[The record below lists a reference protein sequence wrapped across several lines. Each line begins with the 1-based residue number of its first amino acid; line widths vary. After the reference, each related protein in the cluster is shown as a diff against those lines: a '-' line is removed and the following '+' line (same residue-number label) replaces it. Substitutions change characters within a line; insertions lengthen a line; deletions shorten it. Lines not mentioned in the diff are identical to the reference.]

1 MKAIERAT
9 YQQYNA
15 KPPGKRPNFK
25 KLSTTSPFAADWNS
39 LLTLQSTELLLI
51 EQLLSSSSSKSLAD
65 SPPQEGKDSTK
76 KEEMDVDE
84 EEEEE
89 EEEDDKKPKDQ
100 KSKKEDQTATTKDK
114 ESKKAA
120 DVVEKNEEVLAK
132 EDAEAVRGKVLP
144 YYILRGRELYDL
156 IGEQKARAQQRRRH
170 QVQQQHQQGRVE
182 WQEKKKEE
190 DDSIPMDTTQQ
201 QQEEEEGKVTL
212 PDSSTTTS
220 VEERVS
226 VALLSSC
233 FVGVTIRMAK
243 RGTPAFN
250 SMICR
255 PTAEDIRLWRA
266 EPSRFEP
273 VISEVDC
280 REVQYPSPPQ
290 KHYGTQLSSLPPTHS
305 QPQQQQQQQ
314 QRM

>member
-1 MKAIERAT
+1 MYMKAIERAT
-9 YQQYNA
+9 YKQYNA

-51 EQLLSSSSSKSLAD
+51 EQLLSCSSESLAD
-65 SPPQEGKDSTK
+65 SPPQEGKDSTTTK
-76 KEEMDVDE
+76 KEEMDMDE

-89 EEEDDKKPKDQ
+89 EEDKKPKDQ
-100 KSKKEDQTATTKDK
+100 KSKKEDKTTTTKKDK
-114 ESKKAA
+114 ESVKKTA
-120 DVVEKNEEVLAK
+120 DLVEEKNEETLAK
-132 EDAEAVRGKVLP
+132 EDAEVVKGKVLP

-156 IGEQKARAQQRRRH
+156 IGEQKTRAQQRRRH
-170 QVQQQHQQGRVE
+170 QEQQQHQQARVE
-182 WQEKKKEE
+182 WQEKKTE
-190 DDSIPMDTTQQ
+190 DDSTPMDTTQQ
-201 QQEEEEGKVTL
+201 QQEEDEEGKEEGRVRV
-212 PDSSTTTS
+212 PDSSTTTTSTS

-243 RGTPAFN
+243 RGTPTFN
-250 SMICR
+250 AMICR

-266 EPSRFEP
+266 NPSRFEP

-280 REVQYPSPPQ
+280 REVQHTLLLAYPEHTMGQ
-290 KHYGTQLSSLPPTHS
+290 H
-305 QPQQQQQQQ
+305 
-314 QRM
+314 